1 MISLNSPEFYTIAF
15 VVAMALLAMFLG
27 HREKQPP
34 STYIVP
40 LTTTPDDKEETTG
53 QSEFS
58 ESGCPQTSQKNQML
72 IEQVR
77 PDVLCMEPQDGSRV
91 LLSRT
96 GLTLGDEETINLVI
110 TIQEDHCTIIEKK
123 GLKRRKAVP
132 RPVTGE
138 ATLKCLRPGMKY
150 HVRYESQLT
159 STWASFTL
167 DTASPVPLEVSLK
180 Y

>member
-15 VVAMALLAMFLG
+15 VVVMALLVMFLG
-27 HREKQPP
+27 HREKRPP
-34 STYIVP
+34 STYIVQ
-40 LTTTPDDKEETTG
+40 LATTPDEG
-53 QSEFS
+53 
-58 ESGCPQTSQKNQML
+58 ESD
-72 IEQVR
+72 
-77 PDVLCMEPQDGSRV
+77 DVLCIEPQDGGRV

-96 GLTLGDEETINLVI
+96 GLTLGAEETINLVI

-138 ATLKCLRPGMKY
+138 ASLKCLRPGMKY
-150 HVRYESQLT
+150 RVRYESQLT

-167 DTASPVPLEVSLK
+167 DTASPVPLRVTLK

>member
-40 LTTTPDDKEETTG
+40 LATTPVEKEETTQ
-53 QSEFS
+53 QSDPEG
-58 ESGCPQTSQKNQML
+58 GCPQTVQNNQVSRD
-72 IEQVR
+72 QSC
-77 PDVLCMEPQDGSRV
+77 PDVLCLEPQDGGRV

-96 GLTLGDEETINLVI
+96 GLTLGAEETINLVI

-123 GLKRRKAVP
+123 GLKRRGAVGE
-132 RPVTGE
+132 PVTGQ
-138 ATLKCLRPGMKY
+138 ATLKCLRPGMK
-150 HVRYESQLT
+150 
-159 STWASFTL
+159 
-167 DTASPVPLEVSLK
+167 
-180 Y
+180 